1 MPPRRREPAVDQGP
15 DTRTKLLDAAAKVF
29 SERGFAASSVDDV
42 AAAAGMSKGAV
53 YWNFESKD
61 DLIEALIEDRVIAP
75 LRALIDF
82 TRSAPAD
89 QPTAGR
95 ADEVITAV
103 LDQPQLLLLFHE
115 YWIAGVRN
123 PETREHNIA
132 LLRDLR
138 DALGDALDAR
148 REHLGM
154 PVLEIPARD
163 VATAYTAL
171 AQGMWLIGIA
181 DPDFFPKGLYSEI
194 IALVYEGLVARKL
207 GSLPDS
213 QQHA

>member
-1 MPPRRREPAVDQGP
+1 MPRRRGEEQP
-15 DTRTKLLDAAAKVF
+15 DTRTRLLDAAAQVF

-53 YWNFESKD
+53 YWNFDSKD
-61 DLIEALIEDRVIAP
+61 DLIEALIEERVIGP
-75 LRALIDF
+75 LRALIEF

-89 QPTAGR
+89 QPTAGT
-95 ADEVITAV
+95 AGDVITAV
-103 LDQPQLLLLFHE
+103 LDQRQLLQLFYE
-115 YWIAGVRN
+115 YWIAGVRD
-123 PETREHNIA
+123 PEKRKHNIE
-132 LLRDLR
+132 LQRDLR
-138 DALGDALDAR
+138 DALGEALDAR

-154 PVLEIPARD
+154 PELEISGRD

-181 DPDFFPKGLYSEI
+181 DPDFFPRGLYSEM

-207 GSLPDS
+207 GLLPDGQRS
-213 QQHA
+213 A